1 MGQVGSCVYTLI
13 SPLLPSRFLQILA
26 LQESMERQQNE
37 STGDQECAGENSVC
51 GSPDVASIG
60 VGVNVSCNGSSN
72 SCNASSDESD
82 SSLQGK
88 GAVQVRT
95 LYFGDR
101 SSSSGMSS
109 TMSSTPQSSQGSPQ
123 VTVAVGDFCHFNAV
137 IMPAPCGGEVTKLR
151 T

>member
-1 MGQVGSCVYTLI
+1 MGQTGSCVYILI
-13 SPLLPSRFLQILA
+13 SPLLPSRFLQIRA

-51 GSPDVASIG
+51 GSPDVAPIG
-60 VGVNVSCNGSSN
+60 VGLNVSWNGSSN
-72 SCNASSDESD
+72 SCSASSDESD
-82 SSLQGK
+82 SSLQGN
-88 GAVQVRT
+88 GAVQVGN

-109 TMSSTPQSSQGSPQ
+109 TPQSSHGSPQ
-123 VTVAVGDFCHFNAV
+123 VTDAVGHFCHFNAV
-137 IMPAPCGGEVTKLR
+137 IMPAPCGVEVTKLS